1 MDEEITYAD
10 LRHPTGSLPPA
21 KRQRVPWDF
30 QKACMLGVLLLLL
43 LLLVTGLSMCVF
55 QKTTPPP
62 SAARHCPETNGRNR
76 TELCKNTSIEQYFCQ
91 SKWSSS
97 AAPAACLLCP
107 QFWRLLGD
115 RCYGLSTEKENWT
128 QAKMKC
134 ENLQSQLAVLRKKA
148 EKDHLQ
154 KMAGEESQPVWIGL
168 EVSTNQWKWVDNSS
182 YNSREFD
189 NLPVMENLCGT
200 FKNTKVEGDVCS
212 GEHQLVCQK
221 EPLRLHP

>member
-43 LLLVTGLSMCVF
+43 LLLVTGLSVCVF

-62 SAARHCPETNGRNR
+62 SAARHCPETNGRNG
-76 TELCKNTSIEQYFCQ
+76 TELCENTSIEQYFCQ
-91 SKWSSS
+91 STWNSS

-115 RCYGLSTEKENWT
+115 RCYELSTEKGNWT

-148 EKDHLQ
+148 EEDHLQ
-154 KMAGEESQPVWIGL
+154 KMAGAEPVWIGL

-182 YNSREFD
+182 YNSTESD
-189 NLPVMENLCGT
+189 NLSVMENRCGT

-212 GEHQLVCQK
+212 GEHQWVCQK